1 MSTSKITISLD
12 EAPLAALDRA
22 ASNRSGYIAHL
33 IERRARDTA
42 DALAH
47 VRRWAPAEVASVAHA
62 LLGSWVDLS
71 WGAAAL
77 SQELADAGSLS
88 KLHVEHGVSGDRW
101 AEIVGL
107 VASDEALARA
117 LIVVSQEYA
126 AGNAVVRAWVDG

>member
-1 MSTSKITISLD
+1 MSTSKITISLA
-12 EAPLAALDRA
+12 EPALAALDRA

-33 IERRARDTA
+33 IERRARDIV
-42 DALAH
+42 DAFAH
-47 VRRWAPAEVASVAHA
+47 VRRWAPADVASVAHA
-62 LLGSWVDLS
+62 LGPWVDLS
-71 WGAAAL
+71 WGAQRL

-126 AGNAVVRAWVDG
+126 VNAVVRAWVDG